1 MLSFTQNPILLGALR
16 NVGAPPTPQFVLSHI
31 SLKTCTKTSSANI
44 SEQYRFLVN
53 EVLIWAGLF
62 RDGYRPEPFITML
75 FR

>member
-1 MLSFTQNPILLGALR
+1 MLAAL
-16 NVGAPPTPQFVLSHI
+16 PFVLSHI